1 MESPREVLSRHGI
14 FKTCQ
19 PAKRSAGV
27 ASEVNLRNPLHSDND
42 PSKWAIHPGIETQG
56 RRNQKSKTWLTK
68 KIPKNLKKDVPGLF
82 PSLVTL
88 CLVAPELIMHTN
100 WVSVRDTASMS
111 HSESSNLIYKKGKEI
126 VKQNRMFFCRVKWG
140 VRGMDSKL
148 FKYFL
153 LTFITYWL
161 KTISNYLTFCS
172 MNWSTMCNSKRI
184 KMNWVNWATFI

>member
-1 MESPREVLSRHGI
+1 MVFLKLVNPPRGRQVLHLRWIWGIHYTQTMTLPSEQSTLVLKPRADVTRSPKHGS
-14 FKTCQ
+14 Q
-19 PAKRSAGV
+19 KRF
-27 ASEVNLRNPLHSDND
+27 
-42 PSKWAIHPGIETQG
+42 
-56 RRNQKSKTWLTK
+56 QK
-68 KIPKNLKKDVPGLF
+68 ILKKDVPGLF

-88 CLVAPELIMHTN
+88 CLVAPELVMHTN